1 MNFISTRRDFK
12 HNLKSGS
19 IISIA
24 LILVLSAACS
34 SEDVDQSNPGN
45 LDDNSSTSE
54 IVQAEEIQPPTQTA
68 SIASKEAPDF
78 SLSSIQGHTF
88 TRSDFEDDKI
98 ILLVFY
104 RAFWWAACKRQLV
117 ELQKQ
122 KQVFDIKN
130 VQILAISTDDMTGSL
145 ALASKTDI
153 EFPLLFTS
161 QDSAVPDSYGVF
173 NLFGDGLASAS
184 MFLIDKKGE
193 IVWKSIGEKTGHF
206 VSAEKVLKQIDSR
219 N

>member
-1 MNFISTRRDFK
+1 
-12 HNLKSGS
+12 
-19 IISIA
+19 
-24 LILVLSAACS
+24 
-34 SEDVDQSNPGN
+34 
-45 LDDNSSTSE
+45 
-54 IVQAEEIQPPTQTA
+54 
-68 SIASKEAPDF
+68 
-78 SLSSIQGHTF
+78 
-88 TRSDFEDDKI
+88 
-98 ILLVFY
+98 
-104 RAFWWAACKRQLV
+104 V

-130 VQILAISTDDMTGSL
+130 VQILAISTDDLTGSL

-161 QDSAVPDSYGVF
+161 EDSAVPDSYGVF

-206 VSAEKVLKQIDSR
+206 VSAEKVLKQIDSL